1 MTRVIKSKKGN
12 RFQNYIYGFGNLV
25 SSSGLVSQPY
35 QYVGKEGYYRESQLD
50 LYLLGQ
56 RWYDEEVGRF
66 ISRDPIGEEGGLNLY
81 VYVGNNP
88 VNNID
93 PYGERNG
100 RQSSS
105 PMPEDCKRFLRK
117 LAHGEFDT
125 SKCYSC
131 CEWLF
136 GDPCLE
142 REYLQECY
150 QNCLNG
156 CLPVSGPCIQP
167 PFPRKR

>member
-1 MTRVIKSKKGN
+1 MNVNYLFDGLYVICEFSDS
-12 RFQNYIYGFGNLV
+12 GNLV
-25 SSSGLVSQPY
+25 SSSGSVSQPY
-35 QYVGKEGYYRESQLD
+35 EFIGKEGYYREGE

-56 RWYDEEVGRF
+56 RWYDSEVGRF
-66 ISRDPIGEEGGLNLY
+66 ISRDPIGEKGGLNLY

-93 PYGERNG
+93 PYGEQNVR
-100 RQSSS
+100 SIS
-105 PMPEDCKRFLRK
+105 PMPEDCRRFLRK

-125 SKCYSC
+125 PKCYSC

-150 QNCLNG
+150 QNCFDG
-156 CLPVSGPCIQP
+156 CLPTSGPCIKP
-167 PFPRKR
+167 PYPRKR